1 MLEKYY
7 LIVAEARHSLTT
19 LQLMELMDLWKTC
32 ILLLITMNHSCRTIQ
47 TAVCILRAHTQLLLF
62 LLLIGV
68 CVFVLCWW
76 WFIFIMFIEVALPLF
91 PTEENRPRFL
101 KYRRK
106 IFPELFFLQS
116 FITDRTITDTR
127 GNNDLCSYLKKLQQ
141 Y

>member
-1 MLEKYY
+1 MYPVIDYNESQLQNNTDC
-7 LIVAEARHSLTT
+7 SLHFKSTY
-19 LQLMELMDLWKTC
+19 
-32 ILLLITMNHSCRTIQ
+32 TI
-47 TAVCILRAHTQLLLF
+47 AFIPLSYWCVR
-62 LLLIGV
+62 
-68 CVFVLCWW
+68 VFVLCWW
-76 WFIFIMFIEVALPLF
+76 CFIFIMFIEVALPLF

-101 KYRRK
+101 KYRGK